1 MKVAFNFKFLRRV
14 NDMFFSICLFPN
26 LRECQVKNS
35 DLILMFAVN
44 VVLYLSIDFDLL
56 SSVKLSMIHSY
67 NKFHSLELIY

>member
-1 MKVAFNFKFLRRV
+1 
-14 NDMFFSICLFPN
+14 MFFSICLFPN

-56 SSVKLSMIHSY
+56 SSVKLSMTHSY
-67 NKFHSLELIY
+67 NKFHWN

>member
-1 MKVAFNFKFLRRV
+1 MKVTFNFTFLRRV

-44 VVLYLSIDFDLL
+44 VVLYLSIDFD
-56 SSVKLSMIHSY
+56 
-67 NKFHSLELIY
+67 